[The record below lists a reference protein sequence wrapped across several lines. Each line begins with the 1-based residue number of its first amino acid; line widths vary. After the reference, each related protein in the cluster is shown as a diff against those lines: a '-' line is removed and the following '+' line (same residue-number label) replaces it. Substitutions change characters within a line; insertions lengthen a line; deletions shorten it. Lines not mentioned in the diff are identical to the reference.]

1 LGDQGELMLT
11 GAPPAAGKPGRE
23 RIGKDYPGR
32 FGLLSLYA
40 LRGPPPARLFGYAR
54 HALRLPSLPPM
65 VMLHGSRFSG
75 PLAKGFR
82 LMDRNTIFGG
92 NPLGVLIRLALISLA
107 VGIVMKALGID
118 LGNFFQRI
126 NELLRNIYDLGFGA
140 VEWVLEYMLL
150 GALVVIP
157 IWLIARVVGASRS
170 KTE

>member
-1 LGDQGELMLT
+1 
-11 GAPPAAGKPGRE
+11 
-23 RIGKDYPGR
+23 
-32 FGLLSLYA
+32 
-40 LRGPPPARLFGYAR
+40 
-54 HALRLPSLPPM
+54 
-65 VMLHGSRFSG
+65 
-75 PLAKGFR
+75 
-82 LMDRNTIFGG
+82 MDRNTIFGG

-150 GALVVIP
+150 GTLVVIP